1 MYLSSGWL
9 IDWLIDSF
17 NRSLIHWFIGSLI
30 HWFIQSLIDS
40 LIHWCIQ
47 SFVDLFNHSWFI
59 GSLVCWFVGSLV
71 HWFIGSLDHWFI
83 GSLIHWFIDSVHSF
97 IDLFRSEDSV
107 WEDTGWRVSDCG
119 CCNDDILQS
128 DQAGCNTQFW
138 LNFAWLD
145 WLQ

>member
-1 MYLSSGWL
+1 MV
-9 IDWLIDSF
+9 DWFIQSFIDSLVHWF
-17 NRSLIHWFIGSLI
+17 IDTLIHSIVNWFINSLMHSIVRWFIQSFMVHWFIGL
-30 HWFIQSLIDS
+30 
-40 LIHWCIQ
+40 
-47 SFVDLFNHSWFI
+47 
-59 GSLVCWFVGSLV
+59 LVCWFVGSLV